1 MSNSTSNDDQVHE
14 SQKEDDKADPSGA
27 SQMQY

>member
-1 MSNSTSNDDQVHE
+1 MCNSTSNDDQVHE
-14 SQKEDDKADPSGA
+14 SQEDDKADPSGA